1 MTIARQSLLDAR
13 ALDADLGAATG
24 AAATRAILRAAL
36 DQGRNTIKTAFDSG
50 TRAPDIVN
58 AHAWLVD
65 QIVARV
71 CRQHAPEGLRV
82 ALVAA
87 GGYGRG
93 ELFPHSDVDLMLL
106 LDAVPAPHV
115 AAFAEQCFQALWD
128 LGLDIGHS
136 VRTVSDCAREAE
148 NDVTVITNLMETRLL
163 WGDSA
168 LYEAMRTRL
177 APSALW
183 PKSDYFAAK
192 SSEQARR
199 HARFGDTAY
208 NLEPNVKDSPG
219 GLRDIHTI
227 FWIARREL
235 GDVEPHDVV
244 AHGHLTEGEY
254 RQLARARSLLMRVRC
269 GLHYLAGHRED
280 RLVFDHQRTL
290 ARQFGYSDDNATRA
304 VESFMKDYYRA
315 IREIRR
321 LNEIFLQHFEETLH
335 DDVDLTVTPINRR
348 FQARGDY
355 IEVVQR
361 NVFQRS
367 PWAILEVFHILQQRP
382 ELRGVRAQTIR
393 LLREALPHVDEK
405 FRRDLACR
413 TLFMEILRGPQ
424 GITHELRRMN
434 AYGVLGAYLPVFGR
448 IVGQMQHDLFHVY
461 TVDEHIL
468 MVIRNLRRLTVPEAR
483 DELPFASELMSRVV
497 KPERLTIAALFHDI
511 AKGRGG
517 DHSTLG
523 EKDTLVFCRAHGLSD
538 YDAHLIA
545 WLVREHLTM
554 SSTAQRE
561 DIYDP
566 EVVLRF
572 AQRCGDVEHLDHLYL
587 LTVADMRGTSPKVW
601 NVWKDRL
608 LTQLYAATLRTLR
621 RGEALPLD
629 MRERV
634 ADLKHEAL
642 AILAETFITAEQL
655 APLWDRL
662 DDQYFLRH
670 DANSLAWHARE
681 IVSASAAQMPVV
693 AARYQA
699 TAGGTEF
706 FVYSP
711 DRDDLFVIVT
721 AGFDRMNLS
730 IMDARIHTTRFGFA
744 LDTFVVLDHDDKP
757 VSDADALAKL
767 RDALHEQL
775 FNPQPGR
782 DSRTAQLPRVLKH
795 FPITTR
801 VEFLP
806 SPRAAQTLMEVTAQD
821 RPGLLYQ
828 VALAMAQAGARLET
842 AKIAT
847 YGERAEDVFFITTRD
862 HLPFIDAGAQA
873 QLREEIITR
882 LGSGSADRAA

>member
-1 MTIARQSLLDAR
+1 MTVARQSLLDVR
-13 ALDADLGAATG
+13 ALDAAL
-24 AAATRAILRAAL
+24 AAADGATARPILRAAL
-36 DQGRNTIKTAFDSG
+36 DHGRATLKAAFGSG
-50 TRAPDIVN
+50 TRAPDIVS

-65 QIVARV
+65 QIVART
-71 CRQHAPEGLRV
+71 CRLYAPPGLRG

-106 LDAVPAPHV
+106 LDTEPTAPA

-136 VRTVSDCAREAE
+136 LRTVDDCAHEAE
-148 NDVTVITNLMETRLL
+148 KDVTVMTNLLETRLL
-163 WGDSA
+163 WGDIA
-168 LYEAMRTRL
+168 LYERMRARL

-183 PKSDYFAAK
+183 SKSAYFAAK
-192 SSEQARR
+192 RDEQARR

-254 RQLARARSLLMRVRC
+254 RQLARARSLLTRVRC
-269 GLHYLAGHRED
+269 GLHYLADHRED

-315 IREIRR
+315 IRELRR
-321 LNEIFLQHFEETLH
+321 LNEIFLQHFEETLR
-335 DDVDLTVTPINRR
+335 DDADPPITPINRR

-355 IEVVQR
+355 IEIVNR
-361 NVFQRS
+361 SVFQRA
-367 PWAILEVFHILQQRP
+367 PWAILEIFHILQQRP
-382 ELRGVRAQTIR
+382 ALRGVRAQTIR
-393 LLREALPHVDEK
+393 LLREALPRVDEK

-468 MVIRNLRRLTVPEAR
+468 MVIRNLRRLTIPACR
-483 DELPFASELMSRVV
+483 DELPFASGLMARIV
-497 KPERLTIAALFHDI
+497 KPERLYIAALFHDI

-523 EKDTLVFCRAHGLSD
+523 EKDALAFCRAHGLSD
-538 YDAHLIA
+538 YDAHFIA

-572 AQRCGDVEHLDHLYL
+572 ARRCGDVEHLDHLYL
-587 LTVADMRGTSPKVW
+587 LTVADMRGTSPTVW

-608 LTQLYAATLRTLR
+608 LTQLHAATTRVLR
-621 RGEALPLD
+621 RGFAEPLD

-634 ADLKHEAL
+634 ADLKREAL
-642 AILAETFITAEQL
+642 ALLATTYITEEQL
-655 APLWDRL
+655 APLWNRL

-693 AARYQA
+693 AARYQPA
-699 TAGGTEF
+699 AGGTEF

-744 LDTFVVLDHDDKP
+744 LDTFVVLDHANEP
-757 VSDADALAKL
+757 VSDPEALAKL

-782 DSRTAQLPRVLKH
+782 DTRTAHLPRVLKH
-795 FPITTR
+795 FPIETR

-806 SPRAAQTLMEVTAQD
+806 SPNAPQTLMEVTAQD

-828 VALAMAQAGARLET
+828 VALAMEHAGARLET
-842 AKIAT
+842 AKVAT

-862 HLPFIDAGAQA
+862 HQPFVDANAQA
-873 QLREEIITR
+873 QLREEIVTR
-882 LGSGSADRAA
+882 LGSGSADKAA